1 MELFSEHGYEQTTV
15 ADIAKRAGVT
25 ERTFFR
31 YFADKREVLFSGSE
45 VLRDQ
50 MLAGL
55 EAMPAATPPLDAVRA
70 AIEALC
76 ANFTDRAFS
85 ARRHAIIDANPEL
98 REREI
103 MKMSWYASELSDA
116 LRKRGV
122 DDLAARIAAEMGIS
136 TFRMAWERWLAQP
149 HDRPIAEF
157 LREAFAQLKTLAAG
171 VS

>member
-1 MELFSEHGYEQTTV
+1 MELFNERGYEQTTV

-45 VLRDQ
+45 ILRDQ
-50 MLAGL
+50 MIAGL
-55 EAMPAATPPLDAVRA
+55 EATPAATPPLDAVRA

-76 ANFTDRAFS
+76 VNFTDRAFS
-85 ARRHAIIDANPEL
+85 ARRHSIIDANTEL

-103 MKMSWYASELSDA
+103 MKMSWYASELTDA

-122 DDLAARIAAEMGIS
+122 DGLTARLAAEMGIA
-136 TFRMAWERWLAQP
+136 TFRIAWERWLAQTRE
-149 HDRPIAEF
+149 RPITE
-157 LREAFAQLKTLAAG
+157 LLNEAFAQLKTVAAG
-171 VS
+171 VR